1 MNRKRNEMVIGG
13 WRILHNEELHKL
25 YTLTNIIGIINSR
38 RMDRSRRA
46 HGEPADFVIDRIER
60 NN

>member
-1 MNRKRNEMVIGG
+1 MVIGG